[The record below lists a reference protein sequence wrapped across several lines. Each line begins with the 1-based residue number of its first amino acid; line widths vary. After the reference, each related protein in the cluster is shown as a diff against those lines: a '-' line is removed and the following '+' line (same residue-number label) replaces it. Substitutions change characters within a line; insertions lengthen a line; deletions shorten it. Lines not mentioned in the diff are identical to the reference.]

1 MSRRTTKR
9 VDVAEKNKL
18 FKKKKKRKKI
28 IKAKEMWKRLGELNK
43 EFSEI
48 KKAQKDSKKMSESI
62 IIFFFF
68 NHKFVNN
75 ILSVD

>member
-1 MSRRTTKR
+1 
-9 VDVAEKNKL
+9 
-18 FKKKKKRKKI
+18 
-28 IKAKEMWKRLGELNK
+28 MWKRLGEPNK

-68 NHKFVNN
+68 IHKFVNN